1 MTQLGDTLRRIASKP
16 RELLN
21 SVRTDTTSAAT
32 ASRRREP
39 VAGQLTARGGAHANA
54 SMAPQAAQPQN
65 DLGGKARV
73 EELNKW
79 SQVALREEE
88 LNKWSQVA
96 LMALSLED
104 VQRCLDTAC
113 HEDTKTDL
121 QTSIMNALGE
131 RLPKLAPRHRD
142 AAGQAYLEAAKT
154 MPWPMPEAAQI
165 HVAEAQNHVNP

>member
-39 VAGQLTARGGAHANA
+39 VAGQLTTRGGAHANA
-54 SMAPQAAQPQN
+54 SMAPQAAQPHN
-65 DLGGKARV
+65 GFVGRA
-73 EELNKW
+73 
-79 SQVALREEE
+79 REEE
-88 LNKWSQVA
+88 LKKWSEVA

-131 RLPKLAPRHRD
+131 RLPKLALDHRD
-142 AAGQAYLEAAKT
+142 AATQAYLEVAKT
-154 MPWPMPEAAQI
+154 MSWPMPEAAQI